1 VRILQQCV
9 DRYLFVTPRVAS
21 TSRPQCCRRSLFF
34 LACPSCSNDG
44 KSQQRCLPL
53 GRGVHAM
60 PSCTYSC
67 ERNHRPPAHS
77 LFATLDPLL
86 PVPVMAELLEYCRK
100 ETMGEETSF
109 AHSCTAQYS
118 TLETRRGDC
127 ANRVRGWSLFW
138 IILSGIRP
146 RDAITS

>member
-1 VRILQQCV
+1 
-9 DRYLFVTPRVAS
+9 VAS

-109 AHSCTAQYS
+109 AHSCTAQY
-118 TLETRRGDC
+118 
-127 ANRVRGWSLFW
+127 
-138 IILSGIRP
+138 
-146 RDAITS
+146 

>member
-1 VRILQQCV
+1 
-9 DRYLFVTPRVAS
+9 
-21 TSRPQCCRRSLFF
+21 
-34 LACPSCSNDG
+34 
-44 KSQQRCLPL
+44 
-53 GRGVHAM
+53 M

-109 AHSCTAQYS
+109 AHSCNS
-118 TLETRRGDC
+118 NKTRIALLGAMQHLQRSCIWLHG
-127 ANRVRGWSLFW
+127 
-138 IILSGIRP
+138 
-146 RDAITS
+146 